1 MPRLTVTATAVAAA
15 LAAGLAATPATA
27 HFQLVYTPDANLEA
41 AGEIP
46 LQLIFWHPM
55 ANGHVMDMAAPR
67 QFFVRFRGATTDLK
81 PSLGPITFVGLEN
94 EGRAFDATTPL
105 RRAGDYTFVVV
116 PEPYYEA
123 SEDIFIQQITKNVV
137 NRGGLPTDWAE
148 PVGLPAEIV
157 PLNKPYGVIAGST
170 FSGVVLSAGAP
181 VAGAEIEIE
190 YLPAAPDVDAKRP
203 VSAAAAAIPGGAV
216 TAITRADG
224 AFTFGIPK
232 PGHWGFAAL
241 GVGPETE
248 HAGKELSQD
257 AVLWVYAHAMN

>member
-1 MPRLTVTATAVAAA
+1 MTMPRLTAAAVALALTAA
-15 LAAGLAATPATA
+15 PAAA
-27 HFQLVYTPDANLEA
+27 HFQLVYTPDANLET

-46 LQLIFWHPM
+46 LQLLFWHPM

-67 QFFVRFRGATTDLK
+67 EFYVRFRGETTDLE
-81 PSLGPITFVGLEN
+81 PSLSPVTFAGLEN
-94 EGRAFDATTPL
+94 EGQAFSAATDV

-116 PEPYYEA
+116 PEPYYEE
-123 SEDIFIQQITKNVV
+123 SEDIFIQQITKNIV
-137 NRGGLPTDWAE
+137 NRGGLPTDWME

-170 FSGVVLSAGAP
+170 FSGILLADGAP

-190 YLPAAPDVDAKRP
+190 YLAAEPDLAANRPASEA
-203 VSAAAAAIPGGAV
+203 SAGVPGGAI

-224 AFTFGIPK
+224 SFTFGIPK
-232 PGHWGFAAL
+232 AGHWGFAAL

-248 HAGKELSQD
+248 HAGKVLSQD
-257 AVLWVYAHAMN
+257 AVLWVYAHELN